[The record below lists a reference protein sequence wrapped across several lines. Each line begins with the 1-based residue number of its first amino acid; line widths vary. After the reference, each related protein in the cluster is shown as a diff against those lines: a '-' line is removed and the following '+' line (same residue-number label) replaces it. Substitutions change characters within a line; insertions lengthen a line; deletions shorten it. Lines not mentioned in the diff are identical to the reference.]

1 MHILTSDNSQQPG
14 TIPGRERKDIME
26 LASTKEL
33 VLHNQP
39 DYLDRK
45 IAPRQPGSAYTH
57 LLGAVFAV
65 LGAFPLLQRAA
76 ATSGLSL
83 FSCTA
88 FILGMFLLYSAS
100 TLYHTFG
107 RTRKSYLRLKKLDH
121 LMIYVLIAGTYTP
134 VCLLA
139 LNGTMSKLLITLVW
153 GIAFIGIFQCLFFI
167 HCPKWVSA
175 VIYILMGWC
184 CLLAFPQLLSNVP
197 TGAFALLLAGGI
209 IYTIGGVI
217 YALKLPLFDNRHPN
231 FGLHE
236 IFHCFCLAG
245 SLCHYLFVYCYLA

>member
-1 MHILTSDNSQQPG
+1 MELTTTKDLTLQQP
-14 TIPGRERKDIME
+14 
-26 LASTKEL
+26 
-33 VLHNQP
+33 
-39 DYLDRK
+39 LDFTRRR
-45 IAPRQPGSAYTH
+45 IVPRQPGSAYTH
-57 LLGAVFAV
+57 LAGVVFAV
-65 LGAFPLLQRAA
+65 IGAIPLLIRANK
-76 ATSGLSL
+76 TSTLSL
-83 FSCTA
+83 FSCTV

-107 RTRKSYLRLKKLDH
+107 RTIRSYTNLKKLDH

-134 VCLLA
+134 VCLIA
-139 LNGTMSKLLITLVW
+139 LKGSVGILLFALVW

-175 VIYILMGWC
+175 VIYIVMGWC
-184 CLLAFPQLLSNVP
+184 CLLAFPQIIKSVP
-197 TGAFALLLAGGI
+197 TGAFALLLGGGI
-209 IYTIGGVI
+209 LYTIGGVI
-217 YALKLPLFDNRHPN
+217 YALKLPIFDNKHPN